1 MLNILAVVAVVV
13 VAGLLIIAATRP
25 DTLRVQRSATIAA
38 PAGRIFPHIAEL
50 RAWGAWSPWEKKD
63 PAMTRTFEG
72 PASGKGAIYAWS
84 GNKNVGS
91 GRMEITEAVPPGRI
105 VIKLDFLTPFE
116 AHHTAEFTLEPQND
130 ATQVLWVMHGPQ
142 SFPSRLMGLFMNMDR
157 MIGNDFEA
165 GLASLKALSE
175 KPAG

>member
-1 MLNILAVVAVVV
+1 MLNIIAVVAVVAV
-13 VAGLLIIAATRP
+13 VGLLVYAATRP
-25 DTLRVQRSATIAA
+25 DILRVERSATIAA

-63 PAMTRTFEG
+63 PAMTRAFEG

-91 GRMEITEAVPPGRI
+91 GRMEITQATPPDRI

-116 AHHTAEFTLEPQND
+116 AHHTAEFALEPQGD
-130 ATQVLWVMHGPQ
+130 ATRVVWVMHGPQ
-142 SFPSRLMGLFMNMDR
+142 SYFSRLMGIFMNMDR

-165 GLASLKALSE
+165 GLASLKALAE

>member
-1 MLNILAVVAVVV
+1 MLNIIAVVAVIA
-13 VAGLLIIAATRP
+13 VAGLLAYAATRP
-25 DTLRVQRSATIAA
+25 DTLRVERSATIAA

-63 PAMTRTFEG
+63 PAMKRTFEG
-72 PASGKGAIYAWS
+72 PDSGKGAIYAWN

-91 GRMEITEAVPPGRI
+91 GRMEITEAAPPGRI
-105 VIKLDFLTPFE
+105 VIRLDFLTPFE
-116 AHHTAEFTLEPQND
+116 AHHTAEFTLEPHND
-130 ATQVLWVMHGPQ
+130 ATRVLWVMHGPQ
-142 SFPSRLMGLFMNMDR
+142 SFLSKLMGIFMNMDR

-165 GLASLKALSE
+165 GLASLKALAE